1 MVSYTE
7 IWTVPFSQPF
17 SGSPKATRFL
27 LSVELL
33 VSVWRLLPQYFRDRA
48 LMIRPTPRRWS
59 GRWPSAS
66 AREEGWADWEG

>member
-7 IWTVPFSQPF
+7 IWTVPAVEAPHCCEA
-17 SGSPKATRFL
+17 ATRFL

-59 GRWPSAS
+59 RRWPSAS
-66 AREEGWADWEG
+66 AREEGWAVWEG